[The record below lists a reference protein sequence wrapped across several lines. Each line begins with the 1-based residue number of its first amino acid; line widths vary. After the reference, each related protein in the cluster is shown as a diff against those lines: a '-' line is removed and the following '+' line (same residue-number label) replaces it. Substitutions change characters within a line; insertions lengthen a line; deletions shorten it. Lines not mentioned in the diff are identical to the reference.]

1 MIQEFPIRSIASST
15 WPSMQIW
22 TNFLIL
28 FNLSFLYESRNND
41 TYTKIVAK
49 INETISIKLLYG

>member
-1 MIQEFPIRSIASST
+1 
-15 WPSMQIW
+15 MQIW

-49 INETISIKLLYG
+49 INETISIKLLYGWVPGKHSTTIFYS